1 MSKRIFVIMVSA
13 FAMLTIL
20 AACQDE
26 SKEEESADATAEE
39 TAEVFLNHLAE
50 EAYDDAYELLDET
63 MENEIDPSDLEE
75 LWTALNQQLGDHIEF
90 EYQHIEEGTDDAF
103 DIVIIDSHHEK
114 EDVTFRV
121 TINEDQEVAGFF
133 LE

>member
-1 MSKRIFVIMVSA
+1 MSKRVFLIMVSA

-26 SKEEESADATAEE
+26 STEEETTDQSAEE
-39 TAEVFLNHLAE
+39 TAELFLNHLAE
-50 EAYDDAYELLDET
+50 DEYEEAYGQLDET
-63 MENEIDPSDLEE
+63 MEDEIGASDLEE

-90 EYQHIEEGTDDAF
+90 EYQNIEEGTDDDF
-103 DIVIIDSHHEK
+103 DIVFIDSHHEK

>member
-1 MSKRIFVIMVSA
+1 MSKRIFVVMVSA
-13 FAMLTIL
+13 FAMLTML

-39 TAEVFLNHLAE
+39 TAEVFLDHLAE
-50 EAYDDAYELLDET
+50 EAYDDAYDLLDET

-90 EYQHIEEGTDDAF
+90 EYQHIEEGTDDDF